1 MGGLCPGTVAELFE
15 AACLAELQALKPG
28 NVHIHGDGHRMTVGD
43 FAASARTAA
52 PHVAEA
58 GRTVGERILA
68 AVAATHAVCGQ
79 NTNLGIVLLCVPLA
93 AAAEQERPLRQS
105 LSDTL
110 LRLDRRDAALA
121 YQAIRLAS
129 PGGLGRSDRHDV
141 AAEPAVTLLE
151 AMREAAARDRIA
163 SQYVTGFAD
172 VFDIGAER
180 LLACRRAGWTE
191 HWAMSATFMTLLAAF
206 PDSHIVRKHGDEVA
220 RWVRAEGEE
229 LDRSIRAGAPP
240 DDLRNRLLR
249 LDRELKQRG
258 INPGTSADLTVA
270 SHLAVGLGAAIAA
283 RSSSNHRNSQS

>member
-1 MGGLCPGTVAELFE
+1 MNGISPGTVADLFK

-28 NVHIHGDGHRMTVGD
+28 NVHIHGDGHRMSVAD
-43 FAASARTAA
+43 FAASARAAA
-52 PHVAEA
+52 PHVAGA
-58 GRTVGERILA
+58 GRAVGERVLG
-68 AVAATHAVCGQ
+68 AVSATHAVCGQ
-79 NTNLGIVLLCVPLA
+79 NTNLGIVLLCAPLA
-93 AAAEQERPLRQS
+93 AAAEHGQPLRAS
-105 LSDTL
+105 LDDIL
-110 LRLDRRDAALA
+110 LRLDRRDAVLA
-121 YQAIRLAS
+121 YRAIRLAS
-129 PGGLGRSDRHDV
+129 PGGLGSSDRHDV
-141 AAEPAVTLLE
+141 AAEPEVTLLE

-163 SQYVTGFAD
+163 WQYANGFAD

-220 RWVRAEGEE
+220 QWVRTEGEA
-229 LDRSIRAGAPP
+229 LDRLMRAGAPP
-240 DDLRNRLLR
+240 DDLHDRLLR
-249 LDRELKQRG
+249 LDRELKQLG